1 MSALP
6 SGVRDR
12 RSLRRALEEFVHGF
26 GTTPDGV
33 ADSLTEAGVRGTPG
47 DVTGCAIARYMQVVV
62 GAEPSVSEVMVSE
75 HKLRV
80 TRKWGRFPITVNLPR
95 AVTAFV
101 REFDA
106 GSYPQ
111 LVDPTAAAALRGGP
125 GCGADPAELAELA
138 ELADL
143 AGPTE
148 LPGPTAAPAP
158 AELTEPVGPAE
169 ADVEGRAAEP

>member
-1 MSALP
+1 LA

-12 RSLRRALEEFVHGF
+12 RSLRRSLEELVQGF
-26 GTTPDGV
+26 GTTADGV
-33 ADSLTEAGVRGTPG
+33 ADSLSALGVRGTPG
-47 DVTGCAIARYMQVVV
+47 DVTGCAIARYMQAVV

-101 REFDA
+101 RDFDA

-111 LVDPTAAAALRGGP
+111 LVEPMP
-125 GCGADPAELAELA
+125 GAGDPACGDP
-138 ELADL
+138 AD
-143 AGPTE
+143 GPVQID
-148 LPGPTAAPAP
+148 GHA
-158 AELTEPVGPAE
+158 TEP
-169 ADVEGRAAEP
+169 